1 MNTKTN
7 YNIAQTLSDVA
18 AKMPDETALISKKI
32 FGYQTWSFRDL
43 NGIADA
49 YAHGLVDNG
58 VRKGDRVILMV
69 GPSMEFVCLAF
80 ALFKIGAVAILI
92 DPGMGYKNLL
102 HCIGSVEPSVFIG
115 VPKAHIF
122 KRLFPEPFAR
132 VRINICV
139 GRSFGIFGMSLQRA
153 ANFSKGSF
161 SCEDTA
167 NDDPAA
173 IIFTTGSTGPPKGV
187 QYEHGIFSAQ
197 LKLIRNYYGIGPGD
211 IDQPAFPL
219 FALFSTALGACA
231 VIPDMNP
238 AHPARVNPKKFI
250 TTIHDY
256 GVTYSFG
263 SPAIWNVVSRYCLAK
278 NIRLP
283 SLKKVLMAGAP
294 VQGELI
300 ERVTKIMAEKGEIH
314 TPYGATE
321 SLPIVSMTGREILD
335 ETWRKTKEGKGIC
348 VGRPLPE
355 IDVKV
360 IPISDAP
367 IKDWNKVEFLPV
379 GETGEIIVKG
389 DVVTK
394 AYFHN
399 DRENTL
405 AKIQENTSFW
415 HRMGDVG
422 YFDDKDRLW
431 FCGRKGHRVVTE
443 KETMFTIPCEAVF
456 NEHPLVSRS
465 ALVGVG
471 EEGMQ
476 MPVLIVEP
484 CGKLRNR
491 QQFLADLQEIGSRY
505 EHTRQISC
513 FLIHPAFP
521 VDIRHNAKI
530 FREKL
535 AVWAAEQIEREM
547 RSVKGKD

>member
-18 AKMPDETALISKKI
+18 AKMPDETALISKKT

-43 NGIADA
+43 NGITDA
-49 YAHGLVDNG
+49 YAHGLVDKG
-58 VRKGDRVILMV
+58 LRKGDRVILMV
-69 GPSMEFVCLAF
+69 RPSMEFVCLAF

-102 HCIGSVEPSVFIG
+102 RCIGSVEPSVFIG
-115 VPKAHIF
+115 VPKAHLF
-122 KRLFPEPFAR
+122 KGLFPEPFAR
-132 VRINICV
+132 VKINICV
-139 GRSFGIFGMSLQRA
+139 GKSFGIFGMSLQRV

-161 SCEDTA
+161 SCVDTA
-167 NDDPAA
+167 NDDLAA

-250 TTIHDY
+250 KTMHAY

-300 ERVTKIMAEKGEIH
+300 ERVTKIMAEMGGIH

-321 SLPIVSMTGREILD
+321 SLPIVSMTGKEILG
-335 ETWRKTKEGKGIC
+335 ETWSKTKEGKGIC

-355 IDVKV
+355 IDVNV

-367 IKDWNKVEFLPV
+367 IKDWHKVEFLPV
-379 GETGEIIVKG
+379 GEIGEIIVKG

-399 DRENTL
+399 DRENSL
-405 AKIQENTSFW
+405 AKIQDNSAIW

-422 YFDDKDRLW
+422 YFDDKGRLW

-471 EEGMQ
+471 EEGRQ

-491 QQFLADLQEIGSRY
+491 QQFLAELQEIGSRY
-505 EHTRQISC
+505 EHTRQISR

-535 AVWAAEQIEREM
+535 AVWAAEKLK
-547 RSVKGKD
+547 SKA